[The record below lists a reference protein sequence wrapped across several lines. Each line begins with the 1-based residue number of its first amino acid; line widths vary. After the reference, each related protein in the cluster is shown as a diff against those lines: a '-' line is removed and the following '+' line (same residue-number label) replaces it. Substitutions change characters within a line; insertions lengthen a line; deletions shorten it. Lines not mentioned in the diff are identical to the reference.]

1 MRGGGGGGG
10 RKIHRRVDHA
20 MCARLW
26 LDTIRSSSGRYPTV
40 QTRKPEEQRDKHD
53 VTQRKDK
60 IFSIKN
66 RKEGRGEFP
75 VDSVRIYTLH
85 CVSYHLVEERSI
97 DLQLKSV
104 CKKKKSGSM
113 RFLLCAMSNC

>member
-66 RKEGRGEFP
+66 RKEGRKEGKSFRLIA
-75 VDSVRIYTLH
+75 SVYTRST
-85 CVSYHLVEERSI
+85 VSPI
-97 DLQLKSV
+97 I
-104 CKKKKSGSM
+104 
-113 RFLLCAMSNC
+113 

>member
-1 MRGGGGGGG
+1 MEEGERSIVESTMRCVRAYGS
-10 RKIHRRVDHA
+10 IQFDHRLGDTPPS
-20 MCARLW
+20 RLE
-26 LDTIRSSSGRYPTV
+26 SH
-40 QTRKPEEQRDKHD
+40 PEEQRDKHD

-75 VDSVRIYTLH
+75 VDSVRICTLH